1 MQSRILVVDDDT
13 RLRELLESYLTEN
26 DFSVKSA
33 KNAEE
38 ARALL
43 GKDAFDLM
51 VLDLMMP
58 GESGLSLAKSLRAS
72 SQGEGGQIPILMLTA
87 KADGEDRIA
96 GLEAG
101 ADDYLTKPFEPRE
114 LILRLHRILD
124 RAGRGA
130 QEDSLIKMGSYI
142 FDKNTQKL
150 FKGKDVIHLTSLE
163 QTLLAAFS
171 EAPGKP
177 LSRDQLAEAGGVC
190 LSPRT
195 VDVQM
200 TRLRKKIEE
209 DPKKPLY
216 LQTVRHKGYVLR
228 VDS

>member
-13 RLRELLESYLTEN
+13 KLRELLESYLTEN

-38 ARALL
+38 ARAFLEQ
-43 GKDAFDLM
+43 DSFDLM

-58 GESGLSLAKSLRAS
+58 GESGLSLAKSLRS
-72 SQGEGGQIPILMLTA
+72 DLQGAGGQIPILMLTA
-87 KADGEDRIA
+87 KADGEDRVA

-114 LILRLHRILD
+114 LILRLHRILERTRRPD
-124 RAGRGA
+124 
-130 QEDSLIKMGSYI
+130 QEDFLVKIGSYI

-171 EAPGKP
+171 ETPGKP

-195 VDVQM
+195 VDVQI

-228 VDS
+228 VD